1 MTSKPPATEILI
13 EKTRPKAFSSMRRIL
28 CQFPVNV
35 NTKEYFD
42 AIFEQVK
49 LAQLT
54 VSDFEAAC
62 LRLAGTMQ
70 PYKPP
75 MAAEYLEA
83 ARSIRAGRSARKA
96 NCPECAGRGWIYV
109 RDNRDGK
116 PPVRVKNEDIKPG
129 ETLSLAHCQ
138 ACMAVI

>member
-1 MTSKPPATEILI
+1 MSA
-13 EKTRPKAFSSMRRIL
+13 KTKAELTKDLAFRSMKRIL
-28 CQFPVNV
+28 CQFPPTTE
-35 NTKEYFD
+35 TKPYFES
-42 AIFEQVK
+42 IFEQAV
-49 LAQLT
+49 LHELDPQ
-54 VSDFEAAC
+54 DFEAAC

-96 NCPECAGRGWIYV
+96 NCPECSGRGWIYV